1 MKRFIF
7 VVGFVVA
14 FVVVVVLLWQN
25 AKHSSDAKLARQ
37 ITGTW
42 TRSIYEVTFL
52 SDGSYTMH
60 FGRSNAMKTWQ
71 GTWLVKG
78 GGLVLTCTNAPNH
91 KVGAV
96 VGVDNVNIVHVD
108 EHQFIF
114 EESGDTHT
122 NTR

>member
-1 MKRFIF
+1 M
-7 VVGFVVA
+7 
-14 FVVVVVLLWQN
+14 
-25 AKHSSDAKLARQ
+25 
-37 ITGTW
+37 T
-42 TRSIYEVTFL
+42 YL

-71 GTWLVKG
+71 GTWLVKDG
-78 GGLVLTCTNAPNH
+78 RFDLTCTNTPKH

-108 EHQFIF
+108 DHQFIF
-114 EESGDTHT
+114 GESGDTHT